1 MAGTAQAYNLP
12 FDYVPYEVS
21 YANMAMYGAV
31 LPRYK
36 GRSDKEDKGD
46 PSKQDVIKVDDPKN
60 RDKVDKILDA
70 ID

>member
-1 MAGTAQAYNLP
+1 
-12 FDYVPYEVS
+12 
-21 YANMAMYGAV
+21 MAMYGAV

-36 GRSDKEDKGD
+36 GRSDKEDKSD